1 MSLRV
6 APLPLSWGLLLYS
19 VVSLILFNL
28 PLLGFVLRENG
39 GFSVVF
45 SVCAAYICT
54 TNMVF
59 VALSVFG
66 LRVLRFLCALFSLLN
81 ALALYFVSTYHALL
95 TKDMMG
101 NVLNTNFNEASA
113 FLGGHLW
120 AYALLGLVVGA
131 IFWVLPLKPSPFKSK
146 AYFFLGSGLVFALWG
161 ATHTKQWLFFDRHA
175 KAIGGLVAPYNY
187 SINAARAAL
196 AHLKHTPLK
205 RFGLVPLQAQGRVV
219 VLVIGESARR
229 ANYGIYGYNKP
240 TTPKLQ
246 ELLNHHEIL
255 ALKAT
260 SCATYTTAVLACIL
274 NAKSGYE
281 NLPLF
286 LHRQGVKV
294 VWLSLN
300 DGPPPMDVDWS
311 PPLLELH
318 QWFRQ
323 AGLDPKIIDYDEALA
338 LALPH
343 LLARY
348 PKDNLLVI
356 LHLKGSH
363 GPLYVD
369 KVPKG
374 FAPFKPI
381 CTHSELNMCQSA
393 ALINAYDNTIAYND
407 KVLGLLVQDLHHTP
421 RQAVLLYMSDHGES
435 LGEHGLYLHGT
446 PYLIAPDFQKQ
457 VPFIVYINPAFQT
470 SLQTKPIKSNY
481 HQDVIFSSV
490 LHAFGLQKS
499 PAYNPHLDIFQ

>member
-1 MSLRV
+1 MSFRV
-6 APLPLSWGLLLYS
+6 APLPLSWGLLIYS
-19 VVSLILFNL
+19 VVSLVLFNL
-28 PLLGFVLRENG
+28 PLLGFVLEQKG
-39 GFSVVF
+39 GFGITF
-45 SVCAAYICT
+45 SVCVAYICVT
-54 TNMVF
+54 SMAF
-59 VALSVFG
+59 AMLSIFG
-66 LRVLRFLCALFSLLN
+66 LRMLRFFCSLFSLCN
-81 ALALYFVSTYHALL
+81 ALALYFVNTYHTLL
-95 TKDMMG
+95 TRDMMG
-101 NVLNTNFNEASA
+101 NVLNTNFKEASG
-113 FLGGHLW
+113 FLGWHLW
-120 AYALLGLVVGA
+120 LYVLLGLLVAVGC
-131 IFWVLPLKPSPFKSK
+131 WLLPLKPSRFKHK
-146 AYFFLGSGLVFALWG
+146 LYFILGSGLVFAFWG
-161 ATHTKQWLFFDRHA
+161 AIHTKQWLFFDKHA

-187 SINAARAAL
+187 SINTARAAL
-196 AHLKHTPLK
+196 LFLKTAPLK
-205 RFGLVPLQAQGRVV
+205 RFGLVPLQVRGRVV
-219 VLVIGESARR
+219 VLAIGESARR

-260 SCATYTTAVLACIL
+260 SCATYTTAALTCIL

-311 PPLLELH
+311 PPLSILH
-318 QWFRQ
+318 RWFKEV
-323 AGLDPKIIDYDEALA
+323 GLDSKIIDYDEALA

-343 LLARY
+343 VLARY

-381 CTHSELNMCQSA
+381 CTHNELDACQSA
-393 ALINAYDNTIAYND
+393 ALINAYDNTIIYND
-407 KVLGLLVQDLHHTP
+407 KVLDIAVQNLSHTP
-421 RQAVLLYMSDHGES
+421 RQAMLLYMSDHGES

-457 VPFIVYINPAFQT
+457 VPFIVYINPAFKAH
-470 SLQTKPIKSNY
+470 LQAKPLKPDY
-481 HQDVIFSSV
+481 TQDMIFSSV

-499 PAYNPHLDIFQ
+499 PAYNPKLDIFQ

>member
-1 MSLRV
+1 M
-6 APLPLSWGLLLYS
+6 LYS

-101 NVLNTNFNEASA
+101 NVLHTNFKEASA

-219 VLVIGESARR
+219 VLAIGESARR

-381 CTHSELNMCQSA
+381 CTHSELNMCQST